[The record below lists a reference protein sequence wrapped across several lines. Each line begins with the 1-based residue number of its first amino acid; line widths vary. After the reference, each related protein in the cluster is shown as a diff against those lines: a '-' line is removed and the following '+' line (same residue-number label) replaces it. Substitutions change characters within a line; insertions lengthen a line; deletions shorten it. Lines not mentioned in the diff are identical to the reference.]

1 MEPTAFWSR
10 RMDFSRSIMIIGAPR
25 SGTSWVGKIFDS
37 HPDVLYRH
45 EPDHVLREP
54 GLPFLIPPEEEDR
67 YLPIATDYAQRLL
80 LHHSLKAGG
89 QLPSFAKSY
98 YSKPLA
104 LAHEAM
110 VNGLKW
116 LEKLSSRP
124 ISHIPIP
131 DLFDLT
137 AHPSLRIVAKS
148 VGSRGRA
155 GVFLK
160 AMPGARFIFLLR
172 HPCAQIA
179 SSLRGNRTGKLSVD
193 PFIDS
198 TLSTPTMKR
207 LGLQR
212 KELESMPLAGQLAW
226 QWVSL
231 NEMALAALEGH
242 ENTHVAVYEDL
253 CANSVPYAQGLFAF
267 SDLDWNPQ
275 TEDFI
280 RRSTSYSGTE
290 RYYSVFRNAVT
301 SVSKWRTELP
311 EEDQRTILD
320 VVRGSRFAAYWPDIA
335 APAPAT
341 VSA

>member
-1 MEPTAFWSR
+1 
-10 RMDFSRSIMIIGAPR
+10 MDFSRSIMIIGAPR

-45 EPDHVLREP
+45 EPDHVLKEP
-54 GLPFLIPPEEEDR
+54 GLPFLIPPDEEDR
-67 YLPIATDYAQRLL
+67 YVPIATAYAQRLL

-89 QLPSFAKSY
+89 QLPSFTKSY

-104 LAHEAM
+104 FVHETM
-110 VNGLKW
+110 IQGLKW
-116 LEKLSSRP
+116 LEKLSSREIAHVP
-124 ISHIPIP
+124 VP

-137 AHPSLRIVAKS
+137 AHPSLRIVVKS

-155 GVFLK
+155 GAFLK

-179 SSLRGNRTGKLSVD
+179 SALRGDRAGKLNVD

-207 LGLQR
+207 LGMQR
-212 KELESMPLAGQLAW
+212 KELESTPLVGQLAW

-242 ENTHVAVYEDL
+242 DNTHVAVYEDL
-253 CANSVPYAQGLFAF
+253 CADSVPYAQDLFAF
-267 SDLDWNPQ
+267 SNLDWNSQ

-280 RRSTSYSGTE
+280 RRSTSYAGTE

-301 SVSKWRTELP
+301 SANKWRAELP
-311 EEDQRTILD
+311 QDDQRIILD
-320 VVRGSRFAAYWPDIA
+320 IVRQSRLAAFWPDIGVPAQA
-335 APAPAT
+335 A